1 MVSSVFNPADHQ
13 DFTLLDLVQLTRKNS
28 PIFFRRAL
36 ASFEKVLPVALG
48 YIPVGF
54 AYGVLALQAGLSPA
68 NTLWMSIIVYAGSS
82 QLIAVGLISLGT
94 SPLSLI
100 LTTFIVNLRHLLMSA
115 SLSPLLKNWKKV
127 ELAGFAFE
135 LTDETFALHSL
146 RFNAGQ
152 TGKTE
157 TLLINIMA
165 QFSWVFGTWLGVTAG
180 QMVDDV
186 HPYALDYALPAMF
199 IALLV
204 MQIKDRGQLLV
215 AIVGGAFS
223 VVLLMMGISQWNVIL
238 ATIIAATL
246 GVFGKQWIKRP
257 SS

>member
-1 MVSSVFNPADHQ
+1 MVSSVFNPVDYQEFAQ
-13 DFTLLDLVQLTRKNS
+13 LDLGNLTRKNS
-28 PIFFRRAL
+28 SMIFRSAL

-54 AYGVLALQAGLSPA
+54 AYGVLALQAGVSPA
-68 NTLWMSIIVYAGSS
+68 NTMWMSIIVYAGSS
-82 QLIAVGLISLGT
+82 QLIAVGLLSLGT

-115 SLSPLLKNWKKV
+115 SLSPFLKNWKKS

-146 RFNAGQ
+146 RFNGGH

-180 QMVDDV
+180 QMVNDV

-204 MQIKDRGQLLV
+204 MQIKDQTQLLV
-215 AIVGGAFS
+215 AIAGGALS
-223 VVLLMMGISQWNVIL
+223 VALLMMGINQWNVIL

-246 GVFGKQWIKRP
+246 GVFVKQWIKRP